1 MQAERFDARWP
12 FGLGDSLINYLPKNQ
27 KTPSMQEGCY
37 PVCLWTSAEATFFF
51 LATWSLDGFP
61 KDQERVGLTVVENI

>member
-1 MQAERFDARWP
+1 M
-12 FGLGDSLINYLPKNQ
+12 GLIPGWGTKIPHAVGQGQKTKQDQ